1 MIGMLLNV
9 VHIQVQKRQQ
19 KHITKELNGFHK
31 VNLLAEA
38 ELFVSQVNGTPLF
51 VRQCLKRWLAQG
63 SSWTREPSTRDNFS
77 PYNKCISQLNQQ
89 TVYQSSLS
97 TSIAGG
103 RVQIPRSRVRR
114 PLLLP
119 CSTPVSYTL
128 LTSWGF
134 EMWAKNQVSDL
145 WNMKIDIDWSHGR
158 MADFEQ
164 SINCATSVY
173 NCLIPLEA

>member
-1 MIGMLLNV
+1 MIGMPLNV
-9 VHIQVQKRQQ
+9 VHSQVQKRQQ
-19 KHITKELNGFHK
+19 KHMTKESDGFHK
-31 VNLLAEA
+31 VTLLAEA
-38 ELFVSQVNGTPLF
+38 ALFVSQVYGTPLF
-51 VRQCLKRWLAQG
+51 VRKCLKRWLAQG
-63 SSWTREPSTRDNFS
+63 SSWAREPSTRDNFS

-89 TVYQSSLS
+89 TVYQFSLS
-97 TSIAGG
+97 TSIAGR

-114 PLLLP
+114 PLLIP

-128 LTSWGF
+128 LTSWVF